1 MNQEVHVIELTVGL
15 TELLPLAH
23 PGVRAHNENVE
34 APLPLAD
41 AGESGCFVAGKCHR
55 LKRGGDVEERPTDD
69 CARAD
74 DERDDDEA
82 GDGHHEFPAFETLLT
97 GVTGLIVTPWLARL
111 AHGDVLG
118 THALTFRC
126 FFIAR
131 RAWDSNPRGISAHWF
146 SRPAPSA
153 ARTALRRTS
162 VREQAMQEP
171 NGAP

>member
-23 PGVRAHNENVE
+23 PGVRAHNEDVE
-34 APLPLAD
+34 ATLPFAD
-41 AGESGCFVAGKCHR
+41 AGERGCLVAGKCHR
-55 LKRGGDVEERPTDD
+55 LKRGGDVEERQPDN
-69 CARAD
+69 RAGAD
-74 DERDDDEA
+74 YERHHDQA
-82 GDGHHEFPAFETLLT
+82 GDGHHEFPAFETLLAS
-97 GVTGLIVTPWLARL
+97 VTGLIVTPWLAGF